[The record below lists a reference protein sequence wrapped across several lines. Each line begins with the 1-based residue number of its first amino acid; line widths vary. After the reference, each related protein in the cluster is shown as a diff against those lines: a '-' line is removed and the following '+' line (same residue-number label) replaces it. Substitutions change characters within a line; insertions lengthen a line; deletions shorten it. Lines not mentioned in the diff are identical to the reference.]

1 MRKNEKNLER
11 LSRQS
16 FFFSSHKHRRDL
28 VLLICFSADV
38 VCCCLF
44 HIFYMEFVWL
54 FVICSKENAALSVF
68 YLSIFAALPPAHPT
82 TRSVKTALAR
92 LCERR

>member
-16 FFFSSHKHRRDL
+16 FFSQVINTGEIYVF
-28 VLLICFSADV
+28 LICFSADV

-44 HIFYMEFVWL
+44 HIFIWNSYGYLLYF
-54 FVICSKENAALSVF
+54 SKENAALSVF
-68 YLSIFAALPPAHPT
+68 HLSIFAALPPAHPT
-82 TRSVKTALAR
+82 TRSV
-92 LCERR
+92 

>member
-16 FFFSSHKHRRDL
+16 SFFSSHKHRRDL

-44 HIFYMEFVWL
+44 HIFIWNSYGYLLYF
-54 FVICSKENAALSVF
+54 SKENAALSVF

-82 TRSVKTALAR
+82 TRPV
-92 LCERR
+92 